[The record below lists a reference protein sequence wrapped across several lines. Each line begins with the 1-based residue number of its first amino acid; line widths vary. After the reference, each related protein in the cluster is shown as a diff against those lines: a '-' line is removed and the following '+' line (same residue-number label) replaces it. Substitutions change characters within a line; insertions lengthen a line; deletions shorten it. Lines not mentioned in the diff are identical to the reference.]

1 MGDDVEVPK
10 DSQVDDKLTRKLKAN
25 WDTTLADEEAK
36 NLTRTT
42 KKQSAPRNVGQ

>member
-1 MGDDVEVPK
+1 MPK

-36 NLTRTT
+36 NRTRTT